1 MRVPVLP
8 QQVNQAALPGVR
20 QNIRIP
26 DFMPYDEK
34 VGLHVAQQVAGAAD
48 NLVQNL
54 YAQKLHEANQIK
66 VQDGINQIQL
76 YRQNA
81 LFDPQNGLLNK
92 KGSDAFLGSDGKSV
106 TDLAMDDFQKK
117 QSEIADSLGND
128 YQKAAFM
135 NHSTELGL
143 SMRGQLLKHE
153 TEQHKTYTLSTLD
166 TSNQV
171 ESNNIGLFNNDPNMI
186 RKSIDQIKANA
197 NQIASLKGNDNTWAA
212 YHAQSVVSKALNGAI
227 TTSVSQGDHA
237 NATRILHDFAH
248 EMNQD
253 DMLKNFATIQKE
265 VEAKQAYNVVNQT
278 KVEMSPRF
286 ANNPSSRLMNI
297 VFNTESGNRQ
307 FTGKTYGLR
316 SDGTQKGSGYF
327 GELKRPDGNIS
338 TELSIGVN
346 IGGKETEIPTLVPTL
361 SAEQKQRLLSLK
373 DNEKI
378 PEDIIQTA
386 VDHAKKRIKS
396 GLSPFHDTPQPL
408 TSPAGAIGVAQV
420 MPDTAPEAAKLAGLP
435 FDDHRYRNDPAYNA
449 ALGTAYLQK
458 QLQTYGGDLNKALAA
473 YNGGPGR
480 LDAAIKAAEQD
491 GSDWLSH
498 MPTETQNY
506 VTKISK
512 EYADN
517 GGRQDTPT
525 LEDFH
530 NAALSKLPGNAS
542 MQLINNTRSEATRQ
556 YEEAMKAIKQH
567 EEAGVADAFTAL
579 RNNGGNYAALPIEIK
594 NNIPP
599 EKDGSIRDYAAK
611 VAKGIPVETD
621 MSLFYQLKRDPALL
635 AKTNLD
641 SFKDRLSD
649 SDFKDLIEDQTN
661 VKATGTHST
670 QVFSARE
677 VLNRYMETAG
687 INPNPKFDDTKETA
701 KVGRIESAFQR
712 QITEQE
718 SIQGKKMDQ
727 DQIRKLAA
735 RMFTEVPILKWGYA
749 GTPFSGTGTKPAVLI
764 GAGDNV
770 QVPSEDRAKIIDALT
785 RNKKPITEE
794 AIWSA
799 YMIKSGIVKR

>member
-66 VQDGINQIQL
+66 VQDGINQMQL

-143 SMRGQLLKHE
+143 SMRGQLLNHE

-212 YHAQSVVSKALNGAI
+212 YHAQSVVSKSLNGAI

-297 VFNTESGNRQ
+297 VLNTESGGKQ
-307 FTGKTYGLR
+307 FDANGKT
-316 SDGTQKGSGYF
+316 
-327 GELKRPDGNIS
+327 I
-338 TELSIGVN
+338 
-346 IGGKETEIPTLVPTL
+346 
-361 SAEQKQRLLSLK
+361 
-373 DNEKI
+373 
-378 PEDIIQTA
+378 
-386 VDHAKKRIKS
+386 
-396 GLSPFHDTPQPL
+396 
-408 TSPAGAIGVAQV
+408 TSPAGAIGIAQI
-420 MPDTAPEAAKLAGLP
+420 MPDTAPEAAKLAGLS
-435 FDDHRYRNDPAYNA
+435 FDENRLRDDPAYNA

-530 NAALSKLPGNAS
+530 NAALSKLPDNAS

-621 MSLFYQLKRDPALL
+621 MALYYELKRDPVML
-635 AKTNLD
+635 AKANLNT
-641 SFKDRLSD
+641 FKDRLSD
-649 SDFKDLIEDQTN
+649 SDFKNLIEDQTN
-661 VKATGTHST
+661 VKATGSHST

-677 VLNRYMETAG
+677 VLSRYMETAG
-687 INPNPKFDDTKETA
+687 INPNPKFDDTEGTA

-770 QVPSEDRAKIIDALT
+770 QVPTEDRAKIIDALA

>member
-143 SMRGQLLKHE
+143 SMRGQLLNHE

-212 YHAQSVVSKALNGAI
+212 YHAQSVVSKSLNGAI

-297 VFNTESGNRQ
+297 VLNTESGGKQ
-307 FTGKTYGLR
+307 FDANGKT
-316 SDGTQKGSGYF
+316 
-327 GELKRPDGNIS
+327 I
-338 TELSIGVN
+338 
-346 IGGKETEIPTLVPTL
+346 
-361 SAEQKQRLLSLK
+361 
-373 DNEKI
+373 
-378 PEDIIQTA
+378 
-386 VDHAKKRIKS
+386 
-396 GLSPFHDTPQPL
+396 
-408 TSPAGAIGVAQV
+408 TSPAGAIGIAQI
-420 MPDTAPEAAKLAGLP
+420 MPDTAPEAAKLAGLS
-435 FDDHRYRNDPAYNA
+435 FDENRLRDDPAYNA

-530 NAALSKLPGNAS
+530 NAALSKLPDNAS

-621 MSLFYQLKRDPALL
+621 MSLFYQLKRDPVLL
-635 AKTNLD
+635 AKTDLNA
-641 SFKDRLSD
+641 FKDRLSD

-687 INPNPKFDDTKETA
+687 INPNPKFDDTKGTA